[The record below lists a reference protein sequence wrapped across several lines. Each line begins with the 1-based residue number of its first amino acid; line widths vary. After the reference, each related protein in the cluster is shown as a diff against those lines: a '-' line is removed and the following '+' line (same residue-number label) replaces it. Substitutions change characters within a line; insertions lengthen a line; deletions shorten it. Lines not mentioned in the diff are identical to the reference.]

1 MRFYSFVCDI
11 LLQNN
16 GGIQKTSV
24 SILEINSTSEQYKHA
39 QQKEEKTSARH
50 KYFFINEMR
59 IRFPVPVLSCS

>member
-1 MRFYSFVCDI
+1 MRFYSLVCDI

-50 KYFFINEMR
+50 KYFFHK
-59 IRFPVPVLSCS
+59 